1 MPVLDGLRH
10 GEPVDGSPSLLPYA
24 RQKIVIVGLGMVAI
38 ALM

>member
-1 MPVLDGLRH
+1 MPMLNGHQNGGPIDGI
-10 GEPVDGSPSLLPYA
+10 PSNG